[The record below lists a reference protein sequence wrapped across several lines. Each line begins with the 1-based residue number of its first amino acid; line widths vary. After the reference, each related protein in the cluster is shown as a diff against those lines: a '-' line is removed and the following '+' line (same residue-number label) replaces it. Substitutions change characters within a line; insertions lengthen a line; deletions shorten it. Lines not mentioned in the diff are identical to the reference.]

1 MTRRIE
7 DSVGSDSG
15 GAERVPVGHACQVLS
30 LILMQAGV
38 LPLSFIDAVLKL
50 IPVGGGCC
58 PSEERDEYH
67 LAFNQALEEYKKRNT
82 PHDLGF
88 YPVVLKATGDESAP
102 VRVKIRADGHITAC
116 AVKYQPADWHT
127 VMTCGDK
134 TATVTYNEFTRPA
147 PEKRVMVGQLEGA
160 EAECVVAKSKAH
172 RARGNAI
179 YLMHPDKENAEVQK
193 HELVGRRVRLV
204 GLKRAELNGSFGTAR
219 AYNPFANRLAVELD
233 NRPGER
239 MAVKSENLDMVDSE
253 TE

>member
-82 PHDLGF
+82 PHDPGF

-102 VRVKIRADGHITAC
+102 DTSTDFRCT
-116 AVKYQPADWHT
+116 
-127 VMTCGDK
+127 
-134 TATVTYNEFTRPA
+134 
-147 PEKRVMVGQLEGA
+147 
-160 EAECVVAKSKAH
+160 
-172 RARGNAI
+172 
-179 YLMHPDKENAEVQK
+179 
-193 HELVGRRVRLV
+193 
-204 GLKRAELNGSFGTAR
+204 
-219 AYNPFANRLAVELD
+219 
-233 NRPGER
+233 
-239 MAVKSENLDMVDSE
+239 
-253 TE
+253 